1 MKIYGVAILS
11 FSFLLGK
18 FTGSLLGNLLN
29 IDADLG
35 GVGFSMVYLIFLT
48 TFLKKRNLFKKETKR
63 GIVFWG
69 SMYIPIVIAMSATQ
83 NVKAAWDGGFIA
95 LLVGFFV
102 VFIGY
107 FLVPVISKI
116 GNKKSSNFIK

>member
-29 IDADLG
+29 IDGDLG

-48 TFLKKRNLFKKETKR
+48 NFFKKRNLFKKETKR

-83 NVKAAWDGGFIA
+83 NVKAAWNGGYTAI
-95 LLVGFFV
+95 LVGFFV

-107 FLVPVISKI
+107 FLVPIISKI
-116 GNKKSSNFIK
+116 GKNKTSNSV